1 VFDMVYAADI
11 GQQFADLIGN
21 VVGVGIRVVI
31 FLVII
36 GLGWFVANWLRKWI
50 AKGLQRIGFDR
61 AAERGGLQRMLGRY
75 AASDL
80 TARLVMYAFL
90 LFVLQLAFGI
100 FGPNPVSALIEDVI
114 RWLPKLFAAVIII
127 VVTAAIAGWLK
138 NLIRD
143 GLAGVSYGGAV
154 ATGVQVFVLAL
165 GVIAAVQQIG
175 VATSVTLPVLISV
188 LATAAGVIIVG
199 VGGGLIKPM
208 QHRWERMLN
217 RAETETT
224 LAAEKVRAHRAQII
238 RDRNVNVTGGF
249 EQRAYGGGQPSDA
262 KPSDTKPSDAK
273 PSDTKPSAEPR
284 PGAGSRSPTGQGDSD
299 EPTAPQDPT

>member
-1 VFDMVYAADI
+1 MVYAADI
-11 GQQFADLIGN
+11 GQQFADLLGTVVN
-21 VVGVGIRVVI
+21 VGVRVVI

-36 GLGWFVANWLRKWI
+36 GLGWFVASWLRRWV

-75 AASDL
+75 SASDL

-127 VVTAAIAGWLK
+127 VVTAAIAGWIK
-138 NLIRD
+138 GLIRD
-143 GLAGVSYGGAV
+143 GLAGVSYGAAL

-165 GVIAAVQQIG
+165 GIIAAVQQIG
-175 VATSVTLPVLISV
+175 VATTVTLPVLITV

-217 RAETETT
+217 RA
-224 LAAEKVRAHRAQII
+224 
-238 RDRNVNVTGGF
+238 
-249 EQRAYGGGQPSDA
+249 
-262 KPSDTKPSDAK
+262 
-273 PSDTKPSAEPR
+273 
-284 PGAGSRSPTGQGDSD
+284 
-299 EPTAPQDPT
+299 